1 MNKLG
6 WVFAGI
12 TAILLMGLALTTRKM
27 ADLERDNTN
36 LKIEI
41 EQWSNI
47 YETQIR
53 ESKLRESNLNVKL
66 LRSKMKT
73 DSLLRCL
80 DSMETKTKIIVRYI
94 DRIQYQPQMDSL
106 WRQLGY

>member
-36 LKIEI
+36 LKINYFVFSE
-41 EQWSNI
+41 
-47 YETQIR
+47 
-53 ESKLRESNLNVKL
+53 
-66 LRSKMKT
+66 
-73 DSLLRCL
+73 
-80 DSMETKTKIIVRYI
+80 
-94 DRIQYQPQMDSL
+94 P
-106 WRQLGY
+106 